1 MTYEE
6 YILKRLD
13 QRRLDHLKGML
24 TVEEMK
30 MFERCC
36 IIVSDLGRA
45 EEADDTM
52 LKLHKVLKKKQIAI
66 GYLALVGSMLD
77 LSMYMHQKTHTID
90 GYENYL
96 LRRGKK

>member
-13 QRRLDHLKGML
+13 QRRIAHLNSML
-24 TVEEMK
+24 TADEMR

-66 GYLALVGSMLD
+66 GYLALVGALLD
-77 LSMYMHQKTHTID
+77 MSLYMHQKTHTVD
-90 GYENYL
+90 GYEHYL